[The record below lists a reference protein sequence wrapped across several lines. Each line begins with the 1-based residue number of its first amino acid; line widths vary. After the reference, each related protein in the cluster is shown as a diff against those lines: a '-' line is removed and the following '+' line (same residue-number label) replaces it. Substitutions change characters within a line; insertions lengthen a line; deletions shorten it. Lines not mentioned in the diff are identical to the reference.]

1 MSKSGIFSFS
11 IRIFSL
17 FLSGMKSKSRAE
29 ITLKTAFFQ
38 KWSRTRN
45 RFNVTIR
52 HVIFP
57 DSSRRFPP
65 GIYQDKRLVAIP
77 NKAITNR
84 SQLVRHLSGFTCG
97 ITCRVLVGST
107 CGVNLWGQLVGSNL
121 SGTCPVQCSVNHKSG
136 SLFHYPGQLFYRQ
149 PPAFSQLRKPL
160 QWPRQISVHPG
171 QNI

>member
-52 HVIFP
+52 YVISP
-57 DSSRRFPP
+57 DSSRRFPTE
-65 GIYQDKRLVAIP
+65 IYQDKRLVAIP
-77 NKAITNR
+77 SKAITK
-84 SQLVRHLSGFTCG
+84 QVITCPVLVRFYLWGNLSG
-97 ITCRVLVGST
+97 TCR
-107 CGVNLWGQLVGSNL
+107 VNLWGQLVGLNL
-121 SGTCPVQCSVNHKSG
+121 SGTCPVRRTNVLTDVFPLSDILSDT
-136 SLFHYPGQLFYRQ
+136 
-149 PPAFSQLRKPL
+149 LRVIL
-160 QWPRQISVHPG
+160 GDI
-171 QNI
+171 

>member
-52 HVIFP
+52 YVIFP
-57 DSSRRFPP
+57 DSSRRFPAEF
-65 GIYQDKRLVAIP
+65 YQDKRLVAIP
-77 NKAITNR
+77 SKAITNK
-84 SQLVRHLSGFTCG
+84 SYLSG
-97 ITCRVLVGST
+97 TCR
-107 CGVNLWGQLVGSNL
+107 VNLWGQLVGLNL
-121 SGTCPVQCSVNHKSG
+121 SGACPVRRTNVLTDVFPLSDILSDT
-136 SLFHYPGQLFYRQ
+136 
-149 PPAFSQLRKPL
+149 LRVIL
-160 QWPRQISVHPG
+160 GDI
-171 QNI
+171 

>member
-52 HVIFP
+52 YVMFP
-57 DSSRRFPP
+57 DSSRRFPTE
-65 GIYQDKRLVAIP
+65 IYQDKRLVAIP
-77 NKAITNR
+77 SKASTNKSYLSGTCPV
-84 SQLVRHLSGFTCG
+84 LVRFYLWGNLSG
-97 ITCRVLVGST
+97 TCR
-107 CGVNLWGQLVGSNL
+107 VNLWGQLVGLNL
-121 SGTCPVQCSVNHKSG
+121 SGTCPVRRTNV
-136 SLFHYPGQLFYRQ
+136 LTDVFP
-149 PPAFSQLRKPL
+149 
-160 QWPRQISVHPG
+160 
-171 QNI
+171 